1 MATVDSYVAED
12 KPAPGKAPVTLAGKN
27 FDSYFAD
34 EANIPEEGLNTVE
47 NKRGGAVRE
56 ALQMTV
62 PALAT
67 GGAGILSRPM
77 GIVGK
82 YGLDAMAGAGSE
94 KVLQALGISEE
105 SPTAMLPV
113 QA

>member
-1 MATVDSYVAED
+1 
-12 KPAPGKAPVTLAGKN
+12 
-27 FDSYFAD
+27 
-34 EANIPEEGLNTVE
+34 
-47 NKRGGAVRE
+47 
-56 ALQMTV
+56 MTV

-105 SPTAMLPV
+105 SPTMVALSALAGPTGRLLGGLLLGSPRLFQAIVMLPV

>member
-1 MATVDSYVAED
+1 MADFDSYFKDEKVAQ
-12 KPAPGKAPVTLAGKN
+12 GKAPERVGGKS

-56 ALQMTV
+56 ALQMTI

-77 GIVGK
+77 GVVGK
-82 YGLDAMAGAGSE
+82 YGLEALAGAGQRE
-94 KVLQALGISEE
+94 GLAG
-105 SPTAMLPV
+105 PGH
-113 QA
+113 

>member
-1 MATVDSYVAED
+1 MATFDSYFAED

-67 GGAGILSRPM
+67 GGAGILSRPCLL
-77 GIVGK
+77 
-82 YGLDAMAGAGSE
+82 YT
-94 KVLQALGISEE
+94 
-105 SPTAMLPV
+105 SPSPRD
-113 QA
+113 